1 MGDNGGLKPEVR
13 AQISSVMRS
22 TELAPKEKQRRVQ
35 LLMSSGD
42 VIDFDKLA
50 AEEEEAHQHEHEHPH
65 ESGNEHADP
74 TEASEG
80 VEEKEKMEEKEETMP
95 QSEIDA
101 AIGEGVWR
109 DEAHT
114 VRGCAHY
121 MRGCYIRAA
130 CCGHVYPCRLCHD
143 AAEDHEIDRFATHE
157 IVCAACH
164 RLQPLSNH
172 CTNPACRAA
181 PAFGTVHYC
190 LPCRIWSSDPAKPM
204 FHCDKCRLCRVGTRD
219 TVTHCDSCGC
229 CYNNAAFRDHQCR
242 ANRLDGLCPVC
253 MGRLFDSTDPA
264 TFLACGHSIH
274 AKCFR
279 ALLRSGDPRCP
290 LCKKCVVDMKL
301 ANLETALEIARTPLP
316 EPYASWVSVIDC
328 NECGTKSV
336 VPFHI
341 LGHCCTA
348 CHSFNTAVLSK
359 RPRTPDDPPA
369 PAVDTDDLARQVA
382 ELLAH
387 QQHAQ
392 EQAHDHP
399 DGATTGSD
407 SESDADGSHDSADG
421 EGEEE
426 GEAAGGGQSLAE
438 FAQYL
443 RSLVNGEITPE
454 DLLLSSSSGEED
466 DEDEDGDED
475 DDDDENDG
483 NDEIHESQN
492 GEDDQNNGGDE
503 PAH

>member
-1 MGDNGGLKPEVR
+1 MSDKEELKPEVR

-22 TELAPKEKQRRVQ
+22 TDLAPKEKQRRVQ

-42 VIDFDKLA
+42 VIDFEKLA
-50 AEEEEAHQHEHEHPH
+50 AEEEEQKAQHQHQ
-65 ESGNEHADP
+65 SGEEHADAKDDGDEKNK
-74 TEASEG
+74 TQEKE
-80 VEEKEKMEEKEETMP
+80 EEKEKEEEEETMP

-109 DEAHT
+109 DEEHT

-157 IVCAACH
+157 IVCATCH

-172 CTNPACRAA
+172 CTNPACRDA

-190 LPCRIWSSDPAKPM
+190 EPCRIWSSDPAKPM

-219 TVTHCDSCGC
+219 TVTHCDACGC
-229 CYNNAAFRDHQCR
+229 CYNNAAFADHQCR

-264 TFLACGHSIH
+264 TFLECGHTIH

-341 LGHCCTA
+341 LGHCCSA

-369 PAVDTDDLARQVA
+369 PAVDVEDLARQVA
-382 ELLAH
+382 ELLA
-387 QQHAQ
+387 QQRQERHQ
-392 EQAHDHP
+392 EQEQSQEHP
-399 DGATTGSD
+399 VD
-407 SESDADGSHDSADG
+407 E
-421 EGEEE
+421 
-426 GEAAGGGQSLAE
+426 
-438 FAQYL
+438 
-443 RSLVNGEITPE
+443 NG
-454 DLLLSSSSGEED
+454 SSSR
-466 DEDEDGDED
+466 D
-475 DDDDENDG
+475 DDDDEGELGLEEPHEGGDGEPLRLIWEQVFHNLTGRDPTDDDIMLDSEEDGDSDDDDDGDENDDD
-483 NDEIHESQN
+483 DETHESQN
-492 GEDDQNNGGDE
+492 GENEHNNSGDE
-503 PAH
+503 PTH

>member
-1 MGDNGGLKPEVR
+1 MSDKEELKPEVR

-22 TELAPKEKQRRVQ
+22 TDLAPKEKQRRVQ

-42 VIDFDKLA
+42 VIDFEKLA
-50 AEEEEAHQHEHEHPH
+50 AEEEEQKKAQHQ
-65 ESGNEHADP
+65 SGEEHADAKDDGDEKNK
-74 TEASEG
+74 TQEKE
-80 VEEKEKMEEKEETMP
+80 EEKEKEEEEEAMP

-109 DEAHT
+109 DKEHT

-157 IVCAACH
+157 IVCATCH

-172 CTNPACRAA
+172 CTNPACRDA

-190 LPCRIWSSDPAKPM
+190 EPCRIWSSDPAKPM

-219 TVTHCDSCGC
+219 TVTHCDACGC
-229 CYNNAAFRDHQCR
+229 CYNNAAFADHQCR

-264 TFLACGHSIH
+264 TFLECGHTIH

-301 ANLETALEIARTPLP
+301 AHLETALERRSPSPTRPGSPSSTATSAAPSPSSPSTSSAIAAPRATRSTPPSSPSGPAPRTTPPPPPSTSRTSHARSQSSSPSSAKNATRNRSSPRNILLTRTAAAAAVMTR
-316 EPYASWVSVIDC
+316 ASW
-328 NECGTKSV
+328 
-336 VPFHI
+336 
-341 LGHCCTA
+341 A
-348 CHSFNTAVLSK
+348 W
-359 RPRTPDDPPA
+359 
-369 PAVDTDDLARQVA
+369 
-382 ELLAH
+382 
-387 QQHAQ
+387 
-392 EQAHDHP
+392 
-399 DGATTGSD
+399 
-407 SESDADGSHDSADG
+407 
-421 EGEEE
+421 
-426 GEAAGGGQSLAE
+426 
-438 FAQYL
+438 
-443 RSLVNGEITPE
+443 RSLTRAAMEN
-454 DLLLSSSSGEED
+454 LS
-466 DEDEDGDED
+466 
-475 DDDDENDG
+475 
-483 NDEIHESQN
+483 
-492 GEDDQNNGGDE
+492 
-503 PAH
+503 A